1 MPSDA
6 SPQLPTALR
15 SPTAIKFGTDGWRA
29 IIGDD
34 YTFDNVRAC
43 ALSAALYLEKHKL
56 ADRGLIIGYDARYAS
71 ENFAEAAAEVVAAR
85 GIKVALSSGLCP
97 TPVVSYSIINRKAGG
112 GIVITASHNPW
123 QWNGFKYKPEYGGS
137 ASPEVVAQLEEHLP
151 AIVGRDIPTLDIAS
165 ARAQGL
171 VEYFDPRPGYL
182 EQLGRL
188 VDLDRLRAAGL
199 NVCVDAMYGTGAG
212 YFEDLIGG
220 GKTNVTEL
228 HGFRNPIFPGMHA
241 PEPIARNLT
250 VMEQTMRP
258 DGGKAKFDVGIANDG
273 DADRVGIA
281 DEKGVFI
288 NQLQVF
294 GLLCYYMLE
303 VRGERGPIVKS
314 ITTTAMAQRLG
325 EAYDVPV
332 YETQV
337 GFKFLGPK
345 MMESDALIGGE
356 ESGGYGFRGHVP
368 ERDGILAGLYML
380 DFMARTSKRPSELL
394 ADLYAKV
401 GPHYYDRLDLAL
413 KPEDRDRI
421 WAKAESASPDA
432 IAGMKVTAR
441 DTTDGFRFTL
451 GDKGWLLLR
460 FSGTEPLVRIYTEV
474 VGDESLVPK
483 ILAEG
488 RELIGA

>member
-1 MPSDA
+1 V
-6 SPQLPTALR
+6 PQEINPLVPNELRPPTF
-15 SPTAIKFGTDGWRA
+15 IKFGTDGWRA
-29 IIGDD
+29 IIAED

-43 ALSAALYLEKHKL
+43 ALSAAMYLKRHDL
-56 ADRGLIIGYDARYAS
+56 ADRGMIIGYDARYAS
-71 ENFAEAAAEVVAAR
+71 ENFAEAAAEVVAAQ

-97 TPVVSYSIINRKAGG
+97 TPVVSYSIIDRKAGG

-137 ASPEVVAQLEEHLP
+137 ASPEVVAELEEPLP
-151 AIVGRDIPTLDIAS
+151 SLVGREVPRVDIAE
-165 ARAQGL
+165 ARRRGL
-171 VEYFDPRPGYL
+171 VEVFDPRPPYL
-182 EQLGRL
+182 AQLARL
-188 VDLDRLRAAGL
+188 VDLDRLKAAGL
-199 NVCVDAMYGTGAG
+199 RVFVDAMYGTGAG
-212 YFEDLIGG
+212 YFPELLAGG
-220 GKTNVTEL
+220 ATTVTEL
-228 HGFRNPIFPGMHA
+228 HGYRNPIFPGMHA
-241 PEPIARNLT
+241 PEPIARNLRE
-250 VMEQTMRP
+250 MEAAM
-258 DGGKAKFDVGIANDG
+258 KAQPFDAGIANDG

-281 DEKGVFI
+281 DENGVFI

-303 VRGERGPIVKS
+303 ARGERGPIVKS

-325 EAYDVPV
+325 EAYGVPV

-380 DFMARTSKRPSELL
+380 DFMARTGKRPSELL

-401 GPHYYDRLDLAL
+401 GPHFYDRLDLAL
-413 KPEDRDRI
+413 KPEDRDKI
-421 WAKAESASPDA
+421 WARAEAANPDA
-432 IAGMKVTAR
+432 IAGIKVTAR

-474 VGDESLVPK
+474 VGDETLVPK

-488 RELIGA
+488 RTLIGA

>member
-1 MPSDA
+1 MPEST
-6 SPQLPTALR
+6 PTLPAAPAT
-15 SPTAIKFGTDGWRA
+15 SIKFGTDGWRA
-29 IIGDD
+29 IIAQD

-43 ALSAALYLEKHKL
+43 ALSACLYLKKRGL
-56 ADRGLIIGYDARYAS
+56 AQRGLIVGYDARYAS
-71 ENFAEAAAEVVAAR
+71 ENFADAVAEVAAAE
-85 GIKVALSSGLCP
+85 GIKVALSRELCP
-97 TPVVSYSIINRKAGG
+97 TPVVSYSIIDRKAGG
-112 GIVITASHNPW
+112 GVVITASHNPW

-137 ASPEVVAQLEEHLP
+137 ASPEVVAELERPLP
-151 AIVGRDIPTLDIAS
+151 LLVGREIPTIPIDDAKS
-165 ARAQGL
+165 RGL
-171 VEYFDPRPGYL
+171 VEMFDSRPPYL
-182 EQLGRL
+182 AQLGRL
-188 VDLDRLRAAGL
+188 VDLERLRAAGL

-212 YFEDLIGG
+212 YFEELIGG
-220 GKTNVTEL
+220 GSTHVTEL
-228 HGFRNPIFPGMHA
+228 HGFRNPVFPGMHA
-241 PEPIARNLT
+241 PEPIARNL
-250 VMEQTMRP
+250 VEMEQTMR
-258 DGGKAKFDVGIANDG
+258 AQEFDAGIANDG

-281 DEKGVFI
+281 DENGVFI

-303 VRGERGPIVKS
+303 ARGERGPIVKS

-380 DFMARTSKRPSELL
+380 DFMARTGKRPSELL

-401 GPHYYDRLDLAL
+401 GPHFYDRLDLAL

-421 WAKAESASPDA
+421 WAKAEAANPDA
-432 IAGMKVTAR
+432 IAGLKVTSR

-488 RELIGA
+488 RNLIGA

>member
-1 MPSDA
+1 VTQDVSQIVPNELR
-6 SPQLPTALR
+6 PPTF
-15 SPTAIKFGTDGWRA
+15 IKFGTDGWRA
-29 IIGDD
+29 IIAED

-43 ALSAALYLEKHKL
+43 ALSAAMYLKAHGL
-56 ADRGLIIGYDARYAS
+56 ADRGLIVGYDARYAS
-71 ENFAEAAAEVVAAR
+71 ENFAEAVAEVAAAQ
-85 GIKVALSSGLCP
+85 GIRVALTSTLCP
-97 TPVVSYSIINRKAGG
+97 TPVVSYSIIDRKAGG
-112 GIVITASHNPW
+112 GVVITASHNPW

-137 ASPEVVAQLEEHLP
+137 ASPEVVAELEAPLP
-151 AIVGRDIPTLDIAS
+151 SIVGRAVPTTEIAE
-165 ARAQGL
+165 AKKRGL
-171 VEYFDPRPGYL
+171 VEMFDPRPPYL
-182 EQLGRL
+182 AQLAGL
-188 VDLDRLRAAGL
+188 VDLDRLKAAGL
-199 NVCVDAMYGTGAG
+199 RVCFDAMYGTGAG
-212 YFEDLIGG
+212 YFNELLDGG
-220 GKTNVTEL
+220 STSVTEL
-228 HGFRNPIFPGMHA
+228 HGFRNPVFPGMHA
-241 PEPIARNLT
+241 PEPIARNLGD
-250 VMEQTMRP
+250 MERAMHDMQ
-258 DGGKAKFDVGIANDG
+258 FDVGIANDG

-281 DEKGVFI
+281 DENGVFI

-303 VRGERGPIVKS
+303 ARGERGPIVKS

-325 EAYDVPV
+325 EAYGVPV

-345 MMESDALIGGE
+345 MMETDALIGGE

-380 DFMARTSKRPSELL
+380 DFMARTGKRPSELL

-421 WAKAESASPDA
+421 WAKAEAARPDA
-432 IAGMKVTAR
+432 IAGIKVTAR

-451 GDKGWLLLR
+451 GEKGWLLLR
-460 FSGTEPLVRIYTEV
+460 FSGTEPLARIYTEV

-483 ILAEG
+483 VLAEG